1 MGQIQKINVVLLGCG
16 RLGQGIFNLWQQR
29 RDKFIK
35 ETEIDLNI
43 KYILIKHPDYRRDS
57 AIPKELFIHNLAPV
71 LEDKSIKIVID
82 AIGGIEPT
90 FSIIRKFLDKGCHLV
105 SANRSLLASKMKE
118 IYDIAKQ
125 KNLFIRFDSALI
137 GGVPLSRALRK
148 DFIACEI
155 KSIWGIVSS
164 HANYILT
171 EMRQRNKPLIE
182 VLKLKEIQHLSE
194 SYLLA
199 DFEGSDAAQKIALIG
214 ALCFG
219 VEVNYLHVY
228 ACGVKNVTN
237 FDLDCADRFGY
248 DIKHLAIIK
257 NLPEGLELPVHP
269 TLVPKTHPLTLV
281 SNDYN
286 AVQINTDTAGE
297 YLLYGKGSG
306 INPAASAVLRDTFDI
321 ITQISKKRISKN
333 EYPDWNKKPV
343 LSIEQIQSK
352 FYLRIRCKNVP
363 GVIGQIATILG
374 TQAINIDSAHASLS
388 DRKKDPDTGYVHFF
402 TGIANE
408 RNILQSMAEI
418 KKLDVVIGDSS
429 YYHILDEES
438 YGISNVTA

>member
-1 MGQIQKINVVLLGCG
+1 MGQIQKIDIALLGCG
-16 RLGQGIFNLWQQR
+16 RLGQGIFKLWQQR
-29 RDKFIK
+29 REKFIK
-35 ETEIDLNI
+35 ETDIDINI
-43 KYILIKHPDYRRDS
+43 KYILIKHPDYKRDPV
-57 AIPKELFIHNLAPV
+57 IPKKLLIHNLAPV
-71 LEDKSIKIVID
+71 VEDKSIKIVID

-90 FSIIRKFLDKGCHLV
+90 FSIIRKFLEKGCHLV
-105 SANRSLLASKMKE
+105 SANRSLLASKMKVLF
-118 IYDIAKQ
+118 DIAKQ
-125 KNLFIRFDSALI
+125 KNLLIRFDSALI
-137 GGVPLSRALRK
+137 GGVPLSRTLRK

-164 HANYILT
+164 QANYILT
-171 EMRQRNKPLIE
+171 EMRRRNKPLEE
-182 VLKLKEIQHLSE
+182 VLKLQEIQHLSE

-199 DFEGSDAAQKIALIG
+199 DFEGSDAAQKLALIG

-228 ACGVKNVTN
+228 ACGVKDVTN
-237 FDLDCADRFGY
+237 FDLNCADLFGFE
-248 DIKHLAIIK
+248 IKHLAILK
-257 NLPEGLELPVHP
+257 NLPDGLELRVHP
-269 TLVPKTHPLTLV
+269 TMVPKTHPLTLV

-286 AVQINTDTAGE
+286 AVQINTDTTGE
-297 YLLYGKGSG
+297 YLLYGRGAG
-306 INPAASAVLRDTFDI
+306 INPAASAVIRDTFDI
-321 ITQISKKRISKN
+321 ISQISKKRISKN
-333 EYPDWNKKPV
+333 EYPEWNKKPI

-374 TQAINIDSAHASLS
+374 TQTINIDSAHASLY
-388 DRKKDPDTGYVHFF
+388 DRKKDPDAGYVHIF

-408 RNILQSMAEI
+408 RNILQSLAEI
-418 KKLDVVIGDSS
+418 KKLHVVLGDSC